1 MTDIEIAKNTKLDEI
16 NKIAEKLEI
25 KEEDIEQYGK
35 YKAKI
40 SNEIYEKNKKCC
52 NETPYFCINKCNPYK
67 FQKKGGRTCR
77 IWTQSTVSIFAWC
90 IST

>member
-35 YKAKI
+35 IKA
-40 SNEIYEKNKKCC
+40 
-52 NETPYFCINKCNPYK
+52 
-67 FQKKGGRTCR
+67 R
-77 IWTQSTVSIFAWC
+77 IMEN
-90 IST
+90 

>member
-40 SNEIYEKNKKCC
+40 SNEIYEKIKA
-52 NETPYFCINKCNPYK
+52 
-67 FQKKGGRTCR
+67 R
-77 IWTQSTVSIFAWC
+77 IMEN
-90 IST
+90 

>member
-40 SNEIYEKNKKCC
+40 SNEIYEKNKTNTYLFNIKWVRG
-52 NETPYFCINKCNPYK
+52 INVYSVK
-67 FQKKGGRTCR
+67 
-77 IWTQSTVSIFAWC
+77 
-90 IST
+90 